1 MSHYRDWYEHDEGKT
16 YVLSRHLPPR
26 FDISACAKFP
36 LLRKSRLAHQVRQDV
51 WRALQGVRGFSPVIR
66 IDTFSDH
73 MVLTAGGPWCAQY
86 CAYATGLGNGSVGSG
101 QTRKMDQMCN
111 HPKPCGPRRLI

>member
-73 MVLTAGGPWCAQY
+73 MVLTAGGPCAHSTAHTQQVLETVLSDQAKRARWIK
-86 CAYATGLGNGSVGSG
+86 CATI
-101 QTRKMDQMCN
+101 RN
-111 HPKPCGPRRLI
+111 HADRDV